1 MRDLNPRPCA
11 CKAPALA
18 TAPIARK
25 KCSTKWNYFAV
36 IFFKNP
42 KFLKRTILKRMETTL
57 YDILKQLQA
66 QGLLLE
72 VYNLKNTEGD
82 PRWDDFLPNVQFIDS
97 TCGNNKIMATADSLI
112 NGLDSN
118 SLYSQK
124 HHIFVCKGAAFKPD
138 YLQDAL
144 KKGATA
150 YMCDNTHA
158 QTLRAYCPDATQIV
172 VNDIRLAMA
181 QAAPLAWGHPDTRL
195 ITVGITG
202 TKGKTTTACMI
213 KSILDAR
220 AQRKHIC
227 TSQGKSPIGL
237 MGSITTYDGIINE
250 ESTNTTPEAPDFW
263 RHLHNAAESGITHM
277 VMEISSQALK
287 HHRVDGL
294 HLDVALFLNISPD
307 HISKVEH
314 PTFEDYFLSKL
325 MIFSM
330 ANAAVMNLDADHF
343 EAIYAHAHTCSPLLV
358 CGRAHAQR
366 RLEAYEPQFLS
377 DKKVASTLKAALNR
391 TLPADIAAH
400 DIRPQGCGL
409 QFSCNEAHNANAQ
422 QREFFVPLH
431 GTFNV
436 DNALCAVACADL
448 LHANTSDIQQ
458 GLANTHVA
466 GRMEFIPTHT
476 QNIQGIVDYAHNK
489 LSFRCFFSDLAH
501 EFPHY
506 KIIALFGAPG
516 GKAFDRRR
524 DLVEEAAKWAD
535 TIMLTEED
543 PGHERVQDICNEMAK
558 HMPKG
563 QKYYIECNRAA
574 AIEKTVELA
583 NCSQAKTLI
592 CMLGKGDETT
602 QHEQDRYVSC
612 LPDKDIFIHAVNA
625 LKESHDQ

>member
-25 KCSTKWNYFAV
+25 KCNTKWNYFAV

-42 KFLKRTILKRMETTL
+42 KFPKRTILKRMETTL

-72 VYNLKNTEGD
+72 VHNLNYNESD
-82 PRWDDFLPNVQFIDS
+82 PRWDDFLPNVQFIGS
-97 TCGNNKIMATADSLI
+97 TCGNNKFMATADSLI

-124 HHIFVCKGAAFKPD
+124 HHIFVCKGAAFKPE

-150 YMCDNTHA
+150 YMCDNTRA
-158 QTLRAYCPDATQIV
+158 QMLQAHCPHATQIV
-172 VNDIRLAMA
+172 VKDIRLAMA
-181 QAAPLAWGHPDTRL
+181 QAAPIAWGHPDTRL
-195 ITVGITG
+195 ITIGITG

-213 KSILDAR
+213 KSILDAH
-220 AQRKHIC
+220 AQSKHIC
-227 TSQGKSPIGL
+227 TSKGKSPIGL
-237 MGSITTYDGIINE
+237 MGSITTYDGVINE

-294 HLDVALFLNISPD
+294 HLNVALFLNISPD

-325 MIFSM
+325 SIFSM
-330 ANAAVMNLDADHF
+330 ADAAIMNLDADHF
-343 EAIYAHAHTCSPLLV
+343 EAIYAHAHACNPLLI
-358 CGRAHAQR
+358 CGRVHAQR
-366 RLEAYEPQFLS
+366 RLETYEPQFLP
-377 DKKVASTLKAALNR
+377 DKKAASTLQSAFNH
-391 TLPADIAAH
+391 TLPANIVAREIH
-400 DIRPQGCGL
+400 PHGCGL
-409 QFSCNEAHNANAQ
+409 QFSCCGAQDTLAQ

-436 DNALCAVACADL
+436 DNALCAIACADL
-448 LHANTSDIQQ
+448 LHVNTSDIQQ

-535 TIMLTEED
+535 TIILTEED

-563 QKYYIECNRAA
+563 QKYYIECNRAS
-574 AIEKTVELA
+574 AIEKAVELA

>member
-1 MRDLNPRPCA
+1 
-11 CKAPALA
+11 
-18 TAPIARK
+18 
-25 KCSTKWNYFAV
+25 
-36 IFFKNP
+36 
-42 KFLKRTILKRMETTL
+42 METTL

-72 VYNLKNTEGD
+72 VHNLNYNESD
-82 PRWDDFLPNVQFIDS
+82 PRWDDFLPNVQFIGS
-97 TCGNNKIMATADSLI
+97 TCGNNKFMATADSLI

-124 HHIFVCKGAAFKPD
+124 HHIFVCKGAAFKPE

-144 KKGATA
+144 KKGAAA
-150 YMCDNTHA
+150 YMCDNTRA
-158 QTLRAYCPDATQIV
+158 QMLQAHCPHATQIV
-172 VNDIRLAMA
+172 VKDIRLAMA
-181 QAAPLAWGHPDTRL
+181 QAAPIAWGHPDTRL
-195 ITVGITG
+195 ITIGITG

-213 KSILDAR
+213 KSILDAH
-220 AQRKHIC
+220 AQSKHIC
-227 TSQGKSPIGL
+227 TSKGKSPIGL

-294 HLDVALFLNISPD
+294 HLNVALFLNISPD

-325 MIFSM
+325 SIFSM
-330 ANAAVMNLDADHF
+330 ADAAIMNLDADHF
-343 EAIYAHAHTCSPLLV
+343 EAIYAHAHACNPLLI
-358 CGRAHAQR
+358 CGRVHAQR
-366 RLEAYEPQFLS
+366 CLKTYEPQFLP
-377 DKKVASTLKAALNR
+377 DKKAASTLQSAFNH
-391 TLPADIAAH
+391 TLPANIVAREIH
-400 DIRPQGCGL
+400 PHGCGL
-409 QFSCNEAHNANAQ
+409 QFSCCGAQDTLAQ

-448 LHANTSDIQQ
+448 LHVSTPDIQR

-489 LSFRCFFSDLAH
+489 LSFRCFFSDLTH

-535 TIMLTEED
+535 TIILTEED
-543 PGHERVQDICNEMAK
+543 PGHERVQDICNEMTT

-563 QKYYIECNRAA
+563 QKYYIECSRAA
-574 AIEKTVELA
+574 AIEKAVELA
-583 NCSQAKTLI
+583 NCSHTQTLV
-592 CMLGKGDETT
+592 CMLAKGDETT

-612 LPDKDIFIHAVNA
+612 LPDKDIFIHAINA
-625 LKESHDQ
+625 LKESHDK